1 MKLLM
6 GYELILILVV
16 LFLAFFALAI
26 DLWSPDAV
34 LLTALVL
41 VTVGGVLNLEQ
52 ALRGFGNSTLLALG
66 SLYIIA
72 AALRESGALDRASEF
87 ILGKETRSIRR
98 ILIRLCPSVTLYSAF
113 LNNTPIVAMGIP
125 AIRSWSK
132 KNRVPV
138 SKLLMPLSFAAI
150 LGGICTLI
158 GTSTN
163 LITHGLL
170 QSHGMPG
177 FSFFELSL
185 LGVPCAIAGLFYLI
199 VISPK
204 LTPARRDIRYQEEK
218 KRELLVEL
226 EITQGANVV
235 GQSVEESGLKTFP
248 GFYLSRINRDD
259 REIAPVPDEE
269 ELRAGDHLLYAA
281 QGGVAAKVPD
291 LSGYPGLQLALLPP
305 REIKSDRKMNR
316 ELHQVVVKEGSRL
329 VGATIEE
336 GKLLDRFG
344 AAVTG
349 VRRKGKRI
357 DQPLGDFI
365 LHAGDVLLLDTG
377 RGFRG
382 AYEETP
388 DFFLTS
394 EAGGEGPGEKKNIKE
409 QRPGGKD
416 LYVSVAVLF
425 GVIAMAAFGGMH
437 IALAGILGVV
447 VLLTFGV
454 IEAGE
459 ARESVDWTVL
469 IVIGAALGLGSAME
483 ESGAAEIIASWLV
496 EFTSAYGART
506 VLAGVVITT
515 VILTEIITNNGAVAL
530 MFPIVLSVAESQGF
544 EARGL
549 FIAMTIAA
557 SMSLITPIGYQT
569 NLMVYGPGNYK
580 FTDFFK
586 VGFPL
591 QITLWAI
598 VIILA
603 PIIWPM

>member
-1 MKLLM
+1 M
-6 GYELILILVV
+6 GFDLILILVV
-16 LFLAFFALAI
+16 LFLAFLALAV

-34 LLTALVL
+34 LLTALVI
-41 VTVGGVLNLEQ
+41 VTVGGVLDLEQ
-52 ALRGFGNSTLLALG
+52 ALRGFGNSTLMALG
-66 SLYIIA
+66 SLYVIA

-87 ILGKETRSIRR
+87 ILGSETRSVRR
-98 ILIRLCPSVTLYSAF
+98 ILVRLCPSVTVYSAF

-125 AIRSWSK
+125 AIRSWAQ
-132 KNRVPV
+132 KNHIPV
-138 SKLLMPLSFAAI
+138 SKLLMPLSYAAI

-170 QSHGMPG
+170 QSHDLPG
-177 FSFFELSL
+177 FTFFELAW
-185 LGVPCAIAGLFYLI
+185 LGVPCALAGLLYL
-199 VISPK
+199 VFVSPK

-226 EITQGANVV
+226 EITQGADIV
-235 GQSVEESGLKTFP
+235 GKTVEESGLQAFP

-259 REIAPVPDEE
+259 REIAPVPKDEK
-269 ELRAGDHLLYAA
+269 LRAGDHLLYAA
-281 QGGVAAKVPD
+281 KSGVAAKVPE
-291 LSGYPGLQLALLPP
+291 LSDYPGLRLALQPP
-305 REIKSDRKMNR
+305 RTIKRDEKTNR

-329 VGATIEE
+329 VGSTVGEA
-336 GKLLDRFG
+336 KLLDRFG

-349 VRRKGKRI
+349 VRRRGKRI
-357 DQPLGDFI
+357 DQPLGEFV

-394 EAGGEGPGEKKNIKE
+394 EAGGEGPGAQGQKKE
-409 QRPGGKD
+409 QRPGGMD
-416 LYVSVAVLF
+416 LYISVAVLI
-425 GVIAMAAFGGMH
+425 GVITLVTAGVLH

-447 VLLTFGV
+447 VLLSFNV

-469 IVIGAALGLGSAME
+469 IVIGAALGLGQAME
-483 ESGAAEIIASWLV
+483 VSGAAEIIAAWMV
-496 EFTSAYGART
+496 DITDTFGPRA
-506 VLAGVVITT
+506 VLAGVVLST

-530 MFPIVLSVAESQGF
+530 MFPVALSVAESQGF
-544 EARGL
+544 EARAL
-549 FIAMTIAA
+549 FIAMTLAA

-591 QITLWAI
+591 QIILWAI
-598 VIILA
+598 VIALA

>member
-1 MKLLM
+1 M

-34 LLTALVL
+34 LLTALAL

-52 ALRGFGNSTLLALG
+52 ALQGFGNSTLLALG

-72 AALRESGALDRASEF
+72 HALRESGALDRASEF
-87 ILGKETRSIRR
+87 ILGRETRSIRR

-132 KNRVPV
+132 KNRIPV

-170 QSHGMPG
+170 QTHGMAG

-185 LGVPCAIAGLFYLI
+185 LGVPCALAGLFYLI

-226 EITQGANVV
+226 EITYGANVV
-235 GQSVEESGLKTFP
+235 GQTVEESGLKTFP

-259 REIAPVPDEE
+259 REIAPVPNDE

-305 REIKSDRKMNR
+305 REIKSDRKKNR

-357 DQPLGDFI
+357 DQPLGDFV

-425 GVIAMAAFGGMH
+425 GVIVMVAFGGMH
-437 IALAGILGVV
+437 IALAGIMGVV
-447 VLLTFGV
+447 ILLAFGV

-483 ESGAAEIIASWLV
+483 QSGAAEIIASWLV
-496 EFTSAYGART
+496 EFTSIYGPRA

-530 MFPIVLSVAESQGF
+530 MFPIVLSVAEAQGF

-591 QITLWAI
+591 QVILWAI
-598 VIILA
+598 VIALA

>member
-1 MKLLM
+1 M
-6 GYELILILVV
+6 GFDLILILVV
-16 LFLAFFALAI
+16 LFFAFLALAI

-34 LLTALVL
+34 LLTALVI
-41 VTVGGVLNLEQ
+41 VTVGGVIDLEQ
-52 ALRGFGNSTLLALG
+52 ALRGFGNSTLMALG

-72 AALRESGALDRASEF
+72 AALRESGALDRASEL
-87 ILGKETRSIRR
+87 ILGSETRSVRR
-98 ILIRLCPSVTLYSAF
+98 ILVRLCPSVTVYSAF

-125 AIRSWSK
+125 AIRSWAQ
-132 KNRVPV
+132 KNSIPV

-170 QSHGMPG
+170 QGHGFKG
-177 FSFFELSL
+177 FTFFELAWV
-185 LGVPCAIAGLFYLI
+185 GVPCALAGLLYLI
-199 VISPK
+199 FVSPK

-226 EITQGANVV
+226 EITEGADIIGKTLEN
-235 GQSVEESGLKTFP
+235 SGLQSFP

-259 REIAPVPDEE
+259 REIAPVPKDEI
-269 ELRAGDHLLYAA
+269 LRAGDHLLYAA
-281 QGGVAAKVPD
+281 QGGVAAKVPE
-291 LSGYPGLQLALLPP
+291 LTNYPGLRLALQPP
-305 REIKSDRKMNR
+305 RTIKREEKTDR

-329 VGATIEE
+329 VGSTVGEA
-336 GKLLDRFG
+336 KLLDRFG

-349 VRRKGKRI
+349 VRRRGKRI
-357 DQPLGDFI
+357 DQPLGEFV

-394 EAGGEGPGEKKNIKE
+394 EAGGEGPGGKMQKKE

-416 LYVSVAVLF
+416 LYVSVAVLI
-425 GVIAMAAFGGMH
+425 GVIALVTAGVLH

-447 VLLTFGV
+447 ALLTFNV

-469 IVIGAALGLGSAME
+469 IVIGAALGLGQAME
-483 ESGAAEIIASWLV
+483 VSGAAEIIATWMV
-496 EFTSAYGART
+496 EITSTFGPRA
-506 VLAGVVITT
+506 VLAGVVIST

-530 MFPIVLSVAESQGF
+530 MFPVALSVAESQGF
-544 EARGL
+544 EARAL
-549 FIAMTIAA
+549 FIAMTLAA
-557 SMSLITPIGYQT
+557 SMSLLTPIGYQT

-591 QITLWAI
+591 QVILWTI

>member
-1 MKLLM
+1 M
-6 GYELILILVV
+6 GYELILILAV
-16 LFLAFFALAI
+16 LFLAFFALAV

-34 LLTALVL
+34 LLTALVV
-41 VTVGGVLNLEQ
+41 VTAGGVINLEQ
-52 ALRGFGNSTLLALG
+52 ALRGFGNTTLLALA

-72 AALRESGALDRASEF
+72 SALRGSGALDRASEF

-98 ILIRLCPSVTLYSAF
+98 ILIRLCPSVTVYSAF

-132 KNRVPV
+132 KNRIPV
-138 SKLLMPLSFAAI
+138 SKLLMPLSYAAI
-150 LGGICTLI
+150 LGGVCTLI

-170 QSHGMPG
+170 QTHGFAG

-185 LGVPCAIAGLFYLI
+185 LGVPCAIAGLLYL
-199 VISPK
+199 VVVSPK

-226 EITQGANVV
+226 EITEGANVV
-235 GQSVEESGLKTFP
+235 GKTVGKSELETFP

-259 REIAPVPDEE
+259 REIAPVPKDE

-281 QGGVAAKVPD
+281 KGGVAAKIPD

-305 REIKSDRKMNR
+305 RQIKSDRKMNR

-329 VGATIEE
+329 IGATIEE
-336 GKLLDRFG
+336 GNLLDRFG

-357 DQPLGDFI
+357 DQPLGDFV

-394 EAGGEGPGEKKNIKE
+394 EAGGEGPHEDKDIKE

-416 LYVSVAVLF
+416 LYVSVAVLIS
-425 GVIAMAAFGGMH
+425 VIAAVAIGGMH
-437 IALAGILGVV
+437 IALAGIIGVV
-447 VLLTFGV
+447 VLLAFGI

-459 ARESVDWTVL
+459 ARESVDWSVL

-483 ESGAAEIIASWLV
+483 ESGAAVIIANWLV
-496 EFTSAYGART
+496 EFTSSYGPRA

-530 MFPIVLSVAESQGF
+530 MFPIVLSVAEVEGF
-544 EARGL
+544 DARGL

-591 QITLWAI
+591 QIILWAI

>member
-1 MKLLM
+1 M
-6 GYELILILVV
+6 GFDLILILAV
-16 LFLAFFALAI
+16 LFLAFLALAI
-26 DLWSPDAV
+26 DLWTPDAV
-34 LLTALVL
+34 LLTALVII
-41 VTVGGVLNLEQ
+41 TAGGVLSLEQ
-52 ALRGFGNSTLLALG
+52 ALQGFGNPTLMALG

-72 AALRESGALDRASEF
+72 SALRESGALDRASEF

-98 ILIRLCPSVTLYSAF
+98 ILLRLCPSVTVYSAF

-132 KNRVPV
+132 KNRIPV

-163 LITHGLL
+163 LITHGML
-170 QSHGMPG
+170 QSHGFTG
-177 FSFFELSL
+177 FSFFELAW
-185 LGVPCAIAGLFYLI
+185 LGVPCAISGLIYLI
-199 VISPK
+199 FVSPK

-226 EITQGANVV
+226 EVTYGADVV
-235 GQSVEESGLKTFP
+235 GKTVEEAGLKLFS
-248 GFYLSRINRDD
+248 GFYLSRINREG

-269 ELRAGDHLLYAA
+269 VLRAGDHLLYAA
-281 QGGVAAKVPD
+281 EGGVAAKIPD
-291 LSGYPGLQLALLPP
+291 LTRYPGLQLALLPP
-305 REIKSDRKMNR
+305 RDIKSDREKNR

-329 VGATIEE
+329 VGSTVEDA
-336 GKLLDRFG
+336 KLLDRFG

-357 DQPLGDFI
+357 DQPLGEFV
-365 LHAGDVLLLDTG
+365 LHSGDVLLLDTG
-377 RGFRG
+377 LGFRG

-394 EAGGEGPGEKKNIKE
+394 EAGGEGPGEKKDIKE
-409 QRPGGKD
+409 KRPGGRD
-416 LYVSVAVLF
+416 LYLSIAVLL
-425 GVIAMAAFGGMH
+425 GVVAFVASGFMH

-454 IEAGE
+454 IEAGD

-469 IVIGAALGLGSAME
+469 IVIGAALGLGKAME
-483 ESGAAEIIASWLV
+483 VSGAAGMIAAWLV
-496 EFTSAYGART
+496 DFTSAFGPRA

-515 VILTEIITNNGAVAL
+515 VILTEIITNNGAVAI
-530 MFPIVLSVAESQGF
+530 MFPIVLSIAESQGF

-591 QITLWAI
+591 QIILWAI
-598 VIILA
+598 VIYLA
-603 PIIWPM
+603 PILWPM

>member
-1 MKLLM
+1 M
-6 GYELILILVV
+6 GFDLILILAV
-16 LFLAFFALAI
+16 LFLAFLALAI

-34 LLTALVL
+34 LLTALVI
-41 VTVGGVLNLEQ
+41 VTLGGVINLEQ
-52 ALRGFGNSTLLALG
+52 AMLGFGNSTLLALG

-72 AALRESGALDRASEF
+72 AALRESGALDRASKF
-87 ILGKETRSIRR
+87 ILGQETRSIQR
-98 ILIRLCPSVTLYSAF
+98 ILMRLCPSVTLYSAF

-125 AIRSWSK
+125 SIRSWSQ
-132 KNRVPV
+132 KNKIPA
-138 SKLLMPLSFAAI
+138 SKLLMPLSYAAI
-150 LGGICTLI
+150 LGGTCTLI

-170 QSHGMPG
+170 QTHGFQG
-177 FSFFELSL
+177 FSFFELAW
-185 LGVPCAIAGLFYLI
+185 LGVPCAISGLIYL
-199 VISPK
+199 VFISPK

-226 EITQGANVV
+226 EILGGASVV
-235 GQSVEESGLKTFP
+235 GKTVEEANLKKFS
-248 GFYLSRINRDD
+248 GFYLARINRDD

-269 ELRAGDHLLYAA
+269 KLMSGDHLLYAA
-281 QGGVAAKVPD
+281 EGGVAAKTPD
-291 LSGYPGLQLALLPP
+291 LSDHPGLRLALQPP
-305 REIKSDRKMNR
+305 RTIKREEKKNR

-329 VGATIEE
+329 VGSTIEE
-336 GKLLDRFG
+336 AKLLDRFG

-349 VRRKGKRI
+349 VRRRGRRI
-357 DQPLGDFI
+357 EGPLGDYV

-394 EAGGEGPGEKKNIKE
+394 EAGGEAPEGVTVEKKE

-416 LYVSVAVLF
+416 LYVSVAVLL
-425 GVIAMAAFGGMH
+425 GVILLATIGVMH

-447 VLLTFGV
+447 VLLTFNV
-454 IEAGE
+454 IEAGD

-469 IVIGAALGLGSAME
+469 IVIGAALGLGKAME
-483 ESGAAEIIASWLV
+483 VSGAADIIGSWMV
-496 EFTSAYGART
+496 EFTNEFGPRAT
-506 VLAGVVITT
+506 LAGIVIST

-530 MFPIVLSVAESQGF
+530 MFPIALSVAEAQGL

-549 FIAMTIAA
+549 FVAITLAA
-557 SMSLITPIGYQT
+557 SMSLLTPIGYQT

-591 QITLWAI
+591 QVVLWSL

-603 PIIWPM
+603 PILWPM

>member
-1 MKLLM
+1 M
-6 GYELILILVV
+6 GFDLILILIV
-16 LFLAFFALAI
+16 LLLAFIALAI

-34 LLTALVL
+34 LLSALVI
-41 VTVGGVLNLEQ
+41 VTAGGVISLED
-52 ALRGFGNSTLLALG
+52 AMLGFGNSTLLALG

-87 ILGKETRSIRR
+87 ILGKQTRSIRR
-98 ILIRLCPSVTLYSAF
+98 ILIRLCPSVTVYSAF

-125 AIRSWSK
+125 AIRSWAQ
-132 KNRVPV
+132 KNKIPV
-138 SKLLMPLSFAAI
+138 SKLLMPLSYAAI
-150 LGGICTLI
+150 LGGVCTLI

-170 QSHGMPG
+170 QSHGFEG
-177 FSFFELSL
+177 FSFFELAWI
-185 LGVPCAIAGLFYLI
+185 GVPCALAGLLYL
-199 VISPK
+199 VFVSPQ

-226 EITQGANVV
+226 EITPGAGVV
-235 GQSVEESGLKTFP
+235 GQTVEEANLKTFP
-248 GFYLSRINRDD
+248 GFYLSRINRDEK
-259 REIAPVPDEE
+259 EIAPVPNDEE
-269 ELRAGDHLLYAA
+269 LAAGDHLLYAA
-281 QGGVAAKVPD
+281 QGGVAAKIPD
-291 LSGYPGLQLALLPP
+291 LSGYPGLRLALLPP
-305 REIKSDRKMNR
+305 RDIKRDKKKHR

-329 VGATIEE
+329 VGSTVEE
-336 GKLLDRFG
+336 AKLLDRFG

-357 DQPLGDFI
+357 DEPLGEFI

-394 EAGGEGPGEKKNIKE
+394 EAGGEAPGAQEAKKE
-409 QRPGGKD
+409 QRPGGTD
-416 LYVSVAVLF
+416 LYISVAVLI
-425 GVIAMAAFGGMH
+425 GIVALAAFGVMH

-447 VLLTFGV
+447 VLLIFNV

-469 IVIGAALGLGSAME
+469 IVIGAALGLGKAME
-483 ESGAAEIIASWLV
+483 VSGAANIIGTWMV
-496 EFTSAYGART
+496 ELTSELGPRA
-506 VLAGVVITT
+506 VLAGIVIAT

-530 MFPIVLSVAESQGF
+530 MFPIALSVAETQGL

-557 SMSLITPIGYQT
+557 SMSLLTPIGYQT

-591 QITLWAI
+591 QVILWTI